1 MTTRTNV
8 DASMKSRPRHSIG
21 ALVALQGSL
30 CSAVQA
36 PGTDGRGDT
45 ARARRR
51 PKIVMASAKNTAL
64 PAGRR
69 WSLRGMAALLAMAAG
84 LHASPALAQLS
95 CSNVYATNAD
105 GQIYETPNSG
115 AQMLV
120 GSVTGLPAA
129 TNPFGISPDGSRL
142 YLAASAPARSTLRM
156 AGSILR
162 ERIRTA
168 MRQTVGICMPSTR
181 RRLPPRLSGL
191 ARSPARPATTA
202 T

>member
-1 MTTRTNV
+1 
-8 DASMKSRPRHSIG
+8 MKSRPRHSIG

-36 PGTDGRGDT
+36 AGTDGRGDT

-142 YLAASAPARSTLRM
+142 YLATSGATAGTSGRVSIVNASTFAVIST
-156 AGSILR
+156 
-162 ERIRTA
+162 
-168 MRQTVGICMPSTR
+168 
-181 RRLPPRLSGL
+181 
-191 ARSPARPATTA
+191 SPAPTLVANMGGVGAGAVNPANGWFYFA
-202 T
+202 GANQNSNAADGWHL